1 MVYLMDIEA
10 PRIADSA
17 KPGQFIILMI
27 DEQGE
32 RIPLTICDYNRDN
45 GVITIVF
52 QAVGKS
58 TELLSQKKEN
68 EFIAH
73 AAGPLGKPSE
83 LLNINVEQIRKKNI
97 LYVAGGVG
105 AAPVY
110 AQMKWL
116 KRRNIEADI
125 ILGAKFKDAVI
136 LKNELEKLSGNMY
149 ICTDDGSSGFKGF
162 VTEKLKGLL
171 RTKTYNY
178 IVAVGPLVMMSA
190 VSNITKMYNIKTI
203 VSLNPIM
210 VDGTGMC
217 GACRATVNNEI
228 KFACI
233 DGPEFDGHKVD
244 FKELITRQCMYR
256 IEESEESKLKQCN
269 CGRKNEY

>member
-1 MVYLMDIEA
+1 MVYLMDIEV

-73 AAGPLGKPSE
+73 VAGPLGKPSE

-125 ILGAKFKDAVI
+125 ILGAKFKDTVI

-217 GACRATVNNEI
+217 GACRVTVNNEI

-256 IEESEESKLKQCN
+256 IEESEKSKLKQCN